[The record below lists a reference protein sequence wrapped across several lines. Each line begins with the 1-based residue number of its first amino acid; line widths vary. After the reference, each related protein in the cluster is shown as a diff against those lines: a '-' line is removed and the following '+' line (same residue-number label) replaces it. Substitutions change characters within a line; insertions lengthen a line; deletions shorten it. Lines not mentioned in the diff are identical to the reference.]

1 MIKAEDI
8 LHAWT
13 RKTRAVLNPS
23 VQESLQQQVKLFV
36 ELTFRT
42 EQPKAL
48 SRCEREREQHTNKK
62 EALVKAEAEFRLMDV
77 NKLPAQK
84 REQLQYQNQRENLSL
99 PVKRQ
104 Q

>member
-1 MIKAEDI
+1 M
-8 LHAWT
+8 LT
-13 RKTRAVLNPS
+13 PS

-77 NKLPAQK
+77 NKLLAMAVLEYSSLQSGSEAKHKK
-84 REQLQYQNQRENLSL
+84 RTIPRGGL
-99 PVKRQ
+99 
-104 Q
+104 